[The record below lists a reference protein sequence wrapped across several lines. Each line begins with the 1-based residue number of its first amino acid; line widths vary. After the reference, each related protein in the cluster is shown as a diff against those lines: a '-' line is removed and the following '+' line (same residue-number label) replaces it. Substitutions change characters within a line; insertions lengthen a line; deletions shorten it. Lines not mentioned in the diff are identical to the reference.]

1 MTKFSDLK
9 LDPKVLKAVAEAGYE
24 NPTPIQAGAIPP
36 ALEGRDV
43 LGIAQT
49 GTGKTASFTLP
60 MITRL
65 SRGRARARM
74 PRSLV
79 LCPTRELAAQVAE
92 NFDTYAK
99 HTRLTKALL
108 IGGVSVGEQDKLI
121 DRGVDVLIATPG
133 RLLDHFERGKLL
145 LTGVEVMV
153 VDEADR
159 MLDMGFI
166 PDIERIFQLTPF
178 TRQTLFFS
186 ATMAPEIERITNT
199 FLHTPERIEVARQ
212 ATTSETITQKLV
224 EITPTRKDQTAKQK
238 RELLRALIKAE
249 GDELKNAIIFCNR
262 KTEVDIVAKS
272 LKAHGFDAAPIH
284 GDLDQSQRMRTLDA
298 FRDGSLRFLIAS
310 DVAARGL
317 DIPAVSH
324 VFNFDLPS
332 HAEDYVHRIGR
343 TGRAGRQGTAYS
355 IATPADE
362 KYLTA
367 IEHLVKHALP
377 RATAPEGFAI
387 SEQANAAP
395 RDYGREG
402 GGRSRSRSRSRRD
415 DRRDDRR
422 EDQAQTAAPSRDD
435 TRDEPRPQPR
445 AENRSEP
452 RGESRNESRNE
463 GRNDHRAE
471 GRGEGRSDGRGD
483 RRGDRRHGDRDGGRH
498 VQGMGDHIPDFMK
511 QSFADALAATEAV
524 MERNDAAEAARQ
536 AEQQRA
542 QEQRAIDKQAEAE
555 RLAQAVDASAKAV
568 PAEAAQPE
576 TAAAA
581 QPETAEAAGEAPK
594 KPARRSRS
602 KKTTEAAPAAEAE
615 PAPAVA
621 EAVDPVDAPPTET
634 PAEDAP
640 AKTATKRTTKPKA
653 KPSATTTRS
662 RAPRKTAAKAT
673 DATAD
678 GAADGGA
685 AEQPVSEAAAETAPA
700 KPKRTSTRSRKP
712 AAAAVEPPD
721 TTEG

>member
-9 LDPKVLKAVAEAGYE
+9 LDSKVLKAIAEAGYE
-24 NPTPIQAGAIPP
+24 SPTPIQEGAIPP

-92 NFDTYAK
+92 NFDIYAK

-108 IGGVSVGEQDKLI
+108 IGGVSFGEQDKLI

-199 FLHTPERIEVARQ
+199 FLHTPERVEIARQ

-238 RELLRALIKAE
+238 RELLRALINAE
-249 GDELKNAIIFCNR
+249 GDDLKNAIIFCNR

-272 LKAHGFDAAPIH
+272 LKAHGLDGAPIH
-284 GDLDQSQRMRTLDA
+284 GDLDQTQRMRTLEA
-298 FRDGSLRFLIAS
+298 FRDGALRFLVAS

-367 IEHLVKHALP
+367 IEQLVKQTLP
-377 RATAPEGFAI
+377 RAESPEDFAL
-387 SEQANAAP
+387 SDAARAAP
-395 RDYGREG
+395 RTTRDNGRNS
-402 GGRSRSRSRSRRD
+402 SRSRSRSRRN
-415 DRRDDRR
+415 DDRR
-422 EDQAQTAAPSRDD
+422 EDTASWNEPERDQANIP
-435 TRDEPRPQPR
+435 
-445 AENRSEP
+445 
-452 RGESRNESRNE
+452 SRNEN
-463 GRNDHRAE
+463 
-471 GRGEGRSDGRGD
+471 RGERRSD
-483 RRGDRRHGDRDGGRH
+483 RRQGDRDSGRR
-498 VQGMGDHIPDFMK
+498 VAGMGDHIPEFLK
-511 QSFADALAATEAV
+511 HSFADALAATEAV
-524 MERNDAAEAARQ
+524 IERNAAEEAARATNKRTSPEKAAEESPDTDITEPTAGMTVVEPTAPDTADASKPPARKATRSRSRSPKKAKTETAAVAEPQPEDSVMTDEAAPEKPKKVTRRRSPRKSTAAKPEDAAELPTTN
-536 AEQQRA
+536 E
-542 QEQRAIDKQAEAE
+542 
-555 RLAQAVDASAKAV
+555 
-568 PAEAAQPE
+568 AQPE
-576 TAAAA
+576 TR
-581 QPETAEAAGEAPK
+581 QPGSAGSETPEADPEAP
-594 KPARRSRS
+594 
-602 KKTTEAAPAAEAE
+602 
-615 PAPAVA
+615 
-621 EAVDPVDAPPTET
+621 
-634 PAEDAP
+634 P
-640 AKTATKRTTKPKA
+640 AKPKRR
-653 KPSATTTRS
+653 TTTRS
-662 RAPRKTAAKAT
+662 RKIAAKPAPSTT
-673 DATAD
+673 DD
-678 GAADGGA
+678 
-685 AEQPVSEAAAETAPA
+685 Q
-700 KPKRTSTRSRKP
+700 
-712 AAAAVEPPD
+712 D
-721 TTEG
+721 TIQED